1 MNRNENDILKTIFAR
16 MAKDDAMLPDS
27 FQTEMM
33 ERIRQEDARIQQRNE
48 RLQLYLPFAALP
60 VIAGLA
66 VAAFLYL
73 DISFPRIT
81 FPAITIPGPYLLT
94 GALAMILLVADIF
107 MRKAYYKKHPL

>member
-16 MAKDDAMLPDS
+16 MAEDDAMLPDN

-33 ERIRQEDARIQQRNE
+33 ARIRQEEARMQQRNE
-48 RLQLYLPFAALP
+48 RLQQIIPFATLP

-66 VAAFLYL
+66 VAGFFYL
-73 DISFPRIT
+73 DISLPHIT
-81 FPAITIPGPYLLT
+81 FPAISIPYPYLLT
-94 GALAMILLVADIF
+94 GALALALLAADMF